1 MITTLPNGLNPVQ
14 ERTTRPMPIIEV
26 KDLSKIYRT
35 QKRMPGIGGA
45 FKGLFSREYTEVRA
59 VDGVSFDIEEGELV
73 GFLGPNGAGKTTTLK
88 MLAGIL
94 FPTTGTAQVMG
105 FTPWERKNDYRR
117 QFALVMGQKNQ
128 LWWDLP
134 AQESLY
140 LNKEIYGVT
149 DQAYKEVLD
158 EMTELLQV
166 KKLLGIMV
174 RELSLG
180 ERMKFELIASL
191 LHRPRVLFLD
201 EPTIGLD
208 VVAQKNIREFIKDY
222 NRRTKTTIILTSHY
236 MNDIQALCDRVVVIN
251 HGKKFFDGRLDDVV
265 EKFSQYKLVTVS
277 FKDGEIPKE
286 KLMGLGEVVEHT
298 KVKAILKVPREKVK
312 TASNDLL
319 NQFDVD
325 DINIEEVPIEEVI
338 EKVFAGA
345 HGD

>member
-1 MITTLPNGLNPVQ
+1 
-14 ERTTRPMPIIEV
+14 MPIIEV
-26 KDLSKIYRT
+26 EHLTKIYRT
-35 QKRMPGIGGA
+35 QKRLPGLGGA
-45 FKGLFSREYTEVRA
+45 VQGLFNREYTEVRA
-59 VDGVSFDIEEGELV
+59 VDDVSFTIEEGELV

-88 MLAGIL
+88 MLSGIL
-94 FPTTGTAQVMG
+94 YPTSGKARVMG
-105 FTPWERKNDYRR
+105 FTPSERKNDYRR

-140 LNKEIYGVT
+140 LNKEIYGVE
-149 DQAYKEVLD
+149 DEAYQKVLD

-191 LHRPRVLFLD
+191 LHRPRVLLLD

-208 VVAQKNIREFIKDY
+208 VVAQKNIREFIKEY
-222 NRRTKTTIILTSHY
+222 NQKTKTTIILTSHY

-251 HGKKFFDGRLDDVV
+251 HGHKIFDGRLDDVV
-265 EKFSQYKLVTVS
+265 EKFSQSKLITVS
-277 FKDGEIPKE
+277 FKNGNISKDQLAP
-286 KLMGLGEVVEHT
+286 LGNVLEYT
-298 KVKAILKVPREKVK
+298 QVKAVLKVPRDQVK
-312 TASNDLL
+312 KTSNDLL
-319 NQFDVD
+319 TNFEVD

-338 EKVFAGA
+338 EMVFKE
-345 HGD
+345 GDQ